1 MFAAREEIRA
11 SDFRVGVGIGS
22 RLVFSPL
29 VSSAYVFK
37 EINVF
42 GILVNMVLHL

>member
-11 SDFRVGVGIGS
+11 SDFRVGIGS